1 MAVVGI
7 LVFDVVKR
15 LTPVEQEVVVELV
28 AVQEEVFF

>member
-1 MAVVGI
+1 
-7 LVFDVVKR
+7 VFDVVKR